1 MVRDPRP
8 KTADKRRTI
17 SAGQRASSQAV
28 SHRWRFWENA
38 RGDKVVADEIAAL
51 PDEDVVSIHAQML
64 IVRQDGLKASRHL
77 IEDVYEV
84 EAHGIDHSYRLL
96 FSSEGRKGR
105 ILLAVLLIE
114 KKTQRTPKPALDLA
128 RQRRDDWRDRGA
140 K

>member
-1 MVRDPRP
+1 M
-8 KTADKRRTI
+8 
-17 SAGQRASSQAV
+17 